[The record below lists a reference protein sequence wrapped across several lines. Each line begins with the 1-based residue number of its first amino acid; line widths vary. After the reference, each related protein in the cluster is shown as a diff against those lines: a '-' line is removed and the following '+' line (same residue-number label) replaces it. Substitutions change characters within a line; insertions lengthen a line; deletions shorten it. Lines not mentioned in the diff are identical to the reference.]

1 MNKQIIKLSINIDLI
16 EQARLYP
23 GRKGRYLDATLFLNE
38 ETDQYGNNGFIVQ
51 SVTKEEREA
60 GVKGPI
66 IGNVKLPKNNQP
78 AAQYPAVQP
87 VNVPYS
93 PNAPAPRKPKAAPL
107 PPAST
112 VDPEDLPF

>member
-1 MNKQIIKLSINIDLI
+1 MNRQIIRLSINIDLI

-38 ETDQYGNNGFIVQ
+38 ETDQYGNNGFIAQ

-66 IGNVKLPKNNQP
+66 IGNVKLPKNNQAP
-78 AAQYPAVQP
+78 AQYPATQP
-87 VNVPYS
+87 VNNPTQ
-93 PNAPAPRKPKAAPL
+93 NHL
-107 PPAST
+107 PPLLRKVNVALPKNNT
-112 VDPEDLPF
+112 VAPEDLPF

>member
-78 AAQYPAVQP
+78 AAQYPATQP
-87 VNVPYS
+87 VNNPY
-93 PNAPAPRKPKAAPL
+93 PATQKAAKPKATPL
-107 PPAST
+107 PPVAT

>member
-1 MNKQIIKLSINIDLI
+1 MNRQIIRLSINIDLI

-38 ETDQYGNNGFIVQ
+38 ETDQYGNNGFIAQ

-66 IGNVKLPKNNQP
+66 IGNVKLPKNNQAP
-78 AAQYPAVQP
+78 AQYPATQP
-87 VNVPYS
+87 VNNPY
-93 PNAPAPRKPKAAPL
+93 PTNEAPPRKPKAVAL
-107 PPAST
+107 PPVTT